1 MHFGDLNNS
10 VYGVMGAA
18 SETRGLFAGGWKPTS
33 PNQINVI
40 DYITIATEGNAQDF
54 GDTTSVR
61 HSGGGTSNTIRGI
74 FSGGYNP
81 SLLATIDYVT
91 ISTLGNANDF
101 GDLTAARYG
110 GRMCSDCHGG
120 LTQ

>member
-1 MHFGDLNNS
+1 MDCCWWL
-10 VYGVMGAA
+10 
-18 SETRGLFAGGWKPTS
+18 ETTS

-110 GRMCSDCHGG
+110 GRMCFDCHGG
-120 LTQ
+120 